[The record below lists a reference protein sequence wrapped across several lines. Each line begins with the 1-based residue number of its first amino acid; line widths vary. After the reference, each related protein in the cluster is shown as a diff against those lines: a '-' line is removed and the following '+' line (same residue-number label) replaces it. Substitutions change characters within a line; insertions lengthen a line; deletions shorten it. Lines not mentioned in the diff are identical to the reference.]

1 MEAENQRTAS
11 EKEHQR
17 SAVVFA
23 AAKEKVHELNLQ
35 DSN

>member
-17 SAVVFA
+17 SAAVFA
-23 AAKEKVHELNLQ
+23 AAKEKVYIRK
-35 DSN
+35 

>member
-17 SAVVFA
+17 TALVFA
-23 AAKEKVHELNLQ
+23 AAKEKVCNGYQ
-35 DSN
+35 

>member
-17 SAVVFA
+17 SALVFA
-23 AAKEKVHELNLQ
+23 AAKEKVWDLYQ
-35 DSN
+35 